1 MGGIMDCMFSSLIQ
15 ECDDQIIVH
24 YEKFG
29 SDFFFFFSGKGVGC
43 TLKQTRKLLLE
54 CQKGVNVS
62 LLQTRRVQMLYKALA
77 LVTFWS

>member
-29 SDFFFFFSGKGVGC
+29 SDFFFFREGGGLYS
-43 TLKQTRKLLLE
+43 QTNK
-54 CQKGVNVS
+54 KTVV
-62 LLQTRRVQMLYKALA
+62 RVPEGR
-77 LVTFWS
+77 